1 MRIALDSPSKKRALW
16 LVLFLLVPIYLAIVT
31 VHFAADWLSNRATLG
46 SLRAAT
52 KLDPLNAEYRHR
64 LARYYDLVDRNPSAA
79 LDHYQAAARLN
90 PHNGQYWLAV
100 ADAYQTMGDVPR
112 QSDAI
117 GHAVVAD
124 PTTPDIAWE
133 AANLYLV
140 EGQNERALHEFG
152 VVMYGSPNLTLT
164 SLQLCWRITQ
174 DVDLLLRQVVPAHM
188 DAYQDFLN
196 FLMAK
201 QNTEGTAKVW
211 DAMVRL
217 RQPIE
222 APRVF
227 NYIRYLLL
235 NKAVGEA
242 DLVWQQATSLLGLS
256 AYLPSSSNLIV
267 NASFELDVLNG
278 GFDWQY
284 GKQQSVSLTLDTAE
298 MHDGHRSLAI
308 VFDGPGVIDA
318 GIYQVIVVQP
328 NTTYQFSGY
337 YKNDEIDG
345 AGGPHFTLQD
355 LYTANVYYRSDV
367 LREGASWTG
376 VGGEFTTGPD
386 THLLV
391 LRVERLPAGSPIR
404 GKMWIDEFRLSEKAA
419 GGTS

>member
-16 LVLFLLVPIYLAIVT
+16 LLLVLLVPIYLAIVT
-31 VHFAADWLSNRATLG
+31 LQFVAEWLSNRATLG

-52 KLDPLNAEYRHR
+52 KLDPLYAEYRHR

-140 EGQNERALHEFG
+140 EGQNERALHEFE

-196 FLMAK
+196 FLIAK
-201 QNTEGTAKVW
+201 QNT
-211 DAMVRL
+211 
-217 RQPIE
+217 
-222 APRVF
+222 
-227 NYIRYLLL
+227 
-235 NKAVGEA
+235 
-242 DLVWQQATSLLGLS
+242 
-256 AYLPSSSNLIV
+256 
-267 NASFELDVLNG
+267 
-278 GFDWQY
+278 
-284 GKQQSVSLTLDTAE
+284 
-298 MHDGHRSLAI
+298 
-308 VFDGPGVIDA
+308 
-318 GIYQVIVVQP
+318 
-328 NTTYQFSGY
+328 
-337 YKNDEIDG
+337 
-345 AGGPHFTLQD
+345 
-355 LYTANVYYRSDV
+355 
-367 LREGASWTG
+367 
-376 VGGEFTTGPD
+376 
-386 THLLV
+386 
-391 LRVERLPAGSPIR
+391 
-404 GKMWIDEFRLSEKAA
+404 
-419 GGTS
+419 